1 MKIKRKGG
9 ITLSL
14 QFITGDGSCD
24 HEKALLDVACD
35 WLAKDHKEV
44 FFLVPNYNKFEREQ
58 EILSQLKHR
67 QATDHFSTIRGQVY
81 SFNRLAWYFLQD
93 SGQINGQTISDTG
106 SAMIMRKVLTA
117 LVDQLVIFRGEINK
131 EGFIAKLL
139 ELYQEFQLGNIALD
153 KLEFSPTDKTTS
165 KAQDFELKMYEIKLI
180 FAAYEEELIKR
191 NLQVEQPLPTLTN
204 FLANED
210 LQDKAQLGQKLF
222 VVTGFS
228 NFSMQEQELL
238 KVLFTKS
245 QVCIDLY
252 IDSIYADN
260 GPLDLF
266 FDTKQTYHL
275 LKNFA
280 QNQQVHVLFDK
291 KAPRLTQA
299 SASYLE
305 LERCFKQTSMGR
317 YEQSGN
323 LSDYIQIW
331 KAENPEEELR
341 QVATEIRRLV
351 TDSFAGGKQPLY
363 YRDIQLL
370 TLDPELYYSFIPS
383 VFEESGIPFYLDQ
396 DRKMEQHPLV
406 EFIHALFALDNY
418 YYRMSD
424 VFRFLR
430 TELYIPNSLQEETQD
445 WQKARDTFRWMVD
458 LTENEALAH
467 NFHGTDWTQ
476 KEDWKLFNFDFEKEE
491 MKDTQNT
498 EALTNQVRNDF
509 RNDIVRFF
517 TQIKKAQTT
526 RDAIIVFYEFLQ
538 KVGVEKQLVHWREQ
552 EIEWGNLEQ
561 ARDHEQTWAALIDL
575 LDEFVEIYGA
585 DVFDFELFKEILS
598 SGLENFT
605 FGKIPTA
612 IDQVQINPLDLTRPL
627 QAKVTFAIGLDEA
640 SFPRTVENKS
650 LISTEERQQ
659 LNESLQEGQ
668 YLKDQAEETIRK
680 EPFVAYNMLLSASE
694 KLYLSY
700 PKNADSK
707 QNIKMSPYLARILN
721 WTDLHLQ
728 DRCSL
733 DLTCDPRY
741 YVATYKGLIRQL
753 NSLYRQAQEE
763 KKTLPAVWQS
773 LKDLLLTSDYQSLA
787 HRVLESQV
795 HRNVPVNISPDLAE
809 QLYGKDIYSS
819 ISQIE
824 TFYDYQYDYFL
835 KFGLGLKERE
845 IYGLNSAL
853 TGEIF
858 HEALDSFLKAVFQDN
873 LSLTQMSEE
882 QRHFLIERVLEN
894 MFGQERYAFMT
905 GNARMSFIR
914 YRLGKTIQRVSWGL
928 KKQAEK
934 TQLTPVQTEVL
945 FGEIAGNKGI
955 PGLQIPLSNGG
966 NLYLRGK
973 IDRIDTTTIAGKPW
987 LAVVDYKSSAHQ
999 FDITDSYY
1007 GLAMQL
1013 LTYLDIALKDAVE
1026 LIGRSD
1032 VNGAG
1037 AYYFQV
1043 YDPVMD
1049 PKKANEKERLK
1060 QYKYDG
1066 LFADDPE
1073 VFEAFD
1079 ETLDKS
1085 QHSLVFPIQK
1095 DKNEQLKIS
1104 ARSKEKFYTTEEMNA
1119 LMTHNRKKLKEAAE
1133 RILAGEIKMNPSY
1146 KMKNKRRATQY
1157 SPFRSISVFDPMLE
1171 ENDYHR
1177 IHPLTKEEIMKRLKE
1192 EDDD

>member
-1 MKIKRKGG
+1 M
-9 ITLSL
+9 SL
-14 QFITGDGSCD
+14 QFITGDGSRD
-24 HEKALLDVACD
+24 HTKPILDIASD
-35 WLAKDHKEV
+35 WLAKDRGEV

-58 EILSQLKHR
+58 EILSQLKNR
-67 QATDHFSTIRGQVY
+67 QATADFSTIRGQVY
-81 SFNRLAWYFLQD
+81 SFNRLAWYFLQED
-93 SGQINGQTISDTG
+93 GQVNGTTISDTG

-117 LVDQLVIFRGEINK
+117 LAEKLVIFRGEINK
-131 EGFIAKLL
+131 EGFIGKLL
-139 ELYQEFQLGNIALD
+139 ELYQELQLGNVSLD
-153 KLEFSPTDKTTS
+153 SLEFSSTSETTS
-165 KAQDFELKMYEIKLI
+165 KAQDFELKINELRLI
-180 FAAYEEELIKR
+180 FAAYEEELTKR
-191 NLQVEQPLPTLTN
+191 NLQVEQPLSTLTN
-204 FLANED
+204 FLASED
-210 LQDKAQLGQKLF
+210 PTSTIQLGKKLF
-222 VVTGFS
+222 IVTGFS

-238 KVLFTKS
+238 KVLIDKS
-245 QVCIDLY
+245 QLCVDLY
-252 IDSIYADN
+252 IDSIYVDN

-266 FDTKQTYHL
+266 FDGKQTYHL

-280 QNQQVHVLFDK
+280 QSQQDHVLFDK
-291 KAPRLTQA
+291 KAPSLTQV
-299 SASYLE
+299 SDSYLE
-305 LERCFKQTSMGR
+305 LERCFRQTSIGKF
-317 YEQSGN
+317 EQEHN
-323 LSDYIQIW
+323 LNDHVEIW

-351 TDSFAGGKQPLY
+351 ADSFGTRGEGLY

-370 TLDPELYYSFIPS
+370 TLNPEIYYPFIPA
-383 VFEESGIPFYLDQ
+383 VFSELGIPFYLDQ

-418 YYRMSD
+418 YYRMAD

-430 TELYIPNSLQEETQD
+430 TELYIPAGLQEKTGD
-445 WQKARDTFRWMVD
+445 WKEARNTFHRMVD

-467 NFHGTDWTQ
+467 NFHGADWTR
-476 KEDWKLFNFDFEKEE
+476 KEDWQLFDFDFEKEAF
-491 MKDTQNT
+491 KDTENM
-498 EALTNQVRNDF
+498 EVLSNQVRNHF
-509 RNDIVRFF
+509 RNDIVTFF
-517 TQIKKAQTT
+517 GRIKAAQTT
-526 RDAIIVFYEFLQ
+526 REAIVIFYEFLQ
-538 KVGVEKQLVHWREQ
+538 NIGVEKQLIHWREQ
-552 EIEWGNLEQ
+552 EIEWGNLEY
-561 ARDHEQTWAALIDL
+561 ARDHEQTWAALMDL
-575 LDEFVEIYGA
+575 LDEFVEIYGE
-585 DVFDFELFKEILS
+585 DPFDFELFKEILA

-627 QAKVTFAIGLDEA
+627 QAKVTFAIGLDET

-659 LNESLQEGQ
+659 LNEELGDGQ
-668 YLKDQAEETIRK
+668 YLKDSAAETNRK
-680 EPFVAYNMLLSASE
+680 EPFVAYNMLLSASN

-707 QNIKMSPYLARILN
+707 QNIHMSPYITRILN
-721 WTDLHLQ
+721 WTDLVVQ

-733 DLTCDPRY
+733 DLTCDPNH
-741 YVATYKGLIRQL
+741 YVGSYKSLVRQL
-753 NSLYRQAQEE
+753 NSLHRQAQEE
-763 KKTLPAVWQS
+763 KKSLPSVWAS
-773 LKDLLLTSDYQSLA
+773 LEKILLRSSYQRLA
-787 HRVLESQV
+787 QHVLESQV

-845 IYGLNSAL
+845 IYGLNSAV

-858 HEALDSFLKAVFQDN
+858 HEALDDFLKAVFQEN
-873 LSLTQMSEE
+873 LSLTEMSED
-882 QRHFLIERVLEN
+882 QRHMLIEQVLKN
-894 MFGQERYAFMT
+894 LFGQERYAFME

-914 YRLGKTIQRVSWGL
+914 YRLGKTVQRVSWGL

-945 FGEIAGNKGI
+945 FGEIAGNQGI
-955 PGLQIPLSNGG
+955 SGLEIPLSNGG

-973 IDRIDTTTIAGKPW
+973 IDRIDTTTVGGKPW
-987 LAVVDYKSSAHQ
+987 LAIVDYKSSAHQ

-1013 LTYLDIALKDAVE
+1013 LTYLDIALTDAVE
-1026 LIGRSD
+1026 LVGQKN

-1037 AYYFQV
+1037 TYYFHV
-1043 YDPVMD
+1043 YDPLMD
-1049 PKKANEKERLK
+1049 PKKADEKTRLK

-1066 LFADDPE
+1066 LFADDPD
-1073 VFEAFD
+1073 VFQAFD
-1079 ETLDKS
+1079 ETLNKS
-1085 QHSLVFPIQK
+1085 EYSSVFPIQK
-1095 DKNEQLKIS
+1095 DKQEQLKKS
-1104 ARSKEKFYTTEEMNA
+1104 VRSQEKFYTAEEMNA
-1119 LMTHNRKKLKEAAE
+1119 LMAHNRKKLKEAAE

-1157 SPFRSISVFDPMLE
+1157 SPFRSISAFDPMLE

-1177 IHPLTKEEIMKRLKE
+1177 IHPLSKEEIMKRLKE